1 MSHLSYSFCRVPA
14 PTDPPLH
21 VLLHPHRSTCRKHQG
36 PGVSGMGH
44 FPGAGDGEVI
54 CHGSQAFGVGV
65 VAMVLSEGVLAET
78 LAAFET
84 RGVSAKGGVEWHAKR
99 SVAGESVG
107 RQRGAELAPTM
118 RAADDCGSARMQWAR
133 IDKKTYQH
141 SQVSS
146 QTQQQQRAAR
156 QAVRQLPPPPLPFC
170 CCGGACWYCM
180 GCWPCG
186 GP

>member
-1 MSHLSYSFCRVPA
+1 MYFSTRAA
-14 PTDPPLH
+14 PPVANTRD
-21 VLLHPHRSTCRKHQG
+21 R
-36 PGVSGMGH
+36 GVSGMGQI
-44 FPGAGDGEVI
+44 PGAGDGVI
-54 CHGSQAFGVGV
+54 CHGSQAFGVSV
-65 VAMVLSEGVLAET
+65 VAIVLSEAVLAET

-84 RGVSAKGGVEWHAKR
+84 RAVSAKGARNGMR
-99 SVAGESVG
+99 SVALLG
-107 RQRGAELAPTM
+107 RAWGASAAQDRTGAELAPTM
-118 RAADDCGSARMQWAR
+118 RAADDCGAARMQWAR
-133 IDKKTYQH
+133 TSKKTYQH

-170 CCGGACWYCM
+170 CCCGGACWYCM